1 MEAWGAVESARK
13 LWMHR
18 RYETLWASYPDL
30 EIGAGPRTR
39 RRHGDRAPWLQRGG
53 TGQKTRFLRN
63 EPKCNVEQIAFMWL
77 MENELDRLRKNDKWV
92 RFFRSDRRPR
102 SARTE
107 RRGRE
112 TGAEPGRDERLAV
125 PSIRLRT
132 GSDCRYSS
140 DRG

>member
-1 MEAWGAVESARK
+1 
-13 LWMHR
+13 MHR

-63 EPKCNVEQIAFMWL
+63 EPNCNVGQIAFIWL
-77 MENELDRLRKNDKWV
+77 MESELDRLQKNDNWV
-92 RFFRSDRRPR
+92 RFFGRKERPR
-102 SARTE
+102 SAPTE

-112 TGAEPGRDERLAV
+112 TGAEPGRDERSAV
-125 PSIRLRT
+125 PSDGLRT
-132 GSDCRYSS
+132 
-140 DRG
+140 

>member
-77 MENELDRLRKNDKWV
+77 MENELDRSRKNDKWV
-92 RFFRSDRRPR
+92 RFFRSERKAPERAPAALQPDRGWQPR
-102 SARTE
+102 LQRTE
-107 RRGRE
+107 DGTLRSRRDLPSNDGR
-112 TGAEPGRDERLAV
+112 P
-125 PSIRLRT
+125 
-132 GSDCRYSS
+132 
-140 DRG
+140 